1 MSKATLLKP
10 VRPQNEDTH
19 IQYIYYKQVSL
30 SAYST
35 GAFCKPFI
43 CFAFCHNITQLQ
55 TVF

>member
-1 MSKATLLKP
+1 MSEATLLKH
-10 VRPQNEDTH
+10 VRPQKEDTH

-35 GAFCKPFI
+35 GAFCKPF
-43 CFAFCHNITQLQ
+43 CFAFCHNTTQLQ